1 MKCII
6 LIAAPAAGK
15 GTISKYIEDKY
26 NYKHISTGD
35 LLRKEIKNNT
45 KIGNEIKSIL
55 DKGSLVG
62 DDIIREVFEKEF
74 KKTKN
79 NIILDGIPRTLAQ
92 AKMLDELDKSNDN
105 VEIYKVIHIDIDKD
119 IAIERI
125 ENRLICENC
134 GSVFSKKLVKDNICT
149 KCGDN
154 LVSRKD
160 DNKETFL
167 DRYDTFLNETKP
179 LLDYYNDKVI
189 TIYNNS
195 TIEDIYKNVDEII
208 EGDGNSD
215 NN

>member
-45 KIGNEIKSIL
+45 NIGKKIKSIL

-62 DDIIREVFEKEF
+62 DDIIKEVFEKEF
-74 KKTKN
+74 KKTKS

-92 AKMLDELDKSNDN
+92 AKMLDMLDENNDN
-105 VEIYKVIHIDIDKD
+105 IEIDKVIHIDIDKD
-119 IAIERI
+119 IAVERI

-134 GSVFSKKLVKDNICT
+134 GSVFSKKLINNNICT
-149 KCGDN
+149 KCGDS
-154 LVSRKD
+154 LISRND

-167 DRYDTFLNETKP
+167 DRYDTFIKETKP
-179 LLDYYNDKVI
+179 LLNYYKDKVI
-189 TIYNNS
+189 TIYNNG
-195 TIEDIYKNVDEII
+195 TLDDIYKDVDSII
-208 EGDGNSD
+208 KGDDNSD

>member
-26 NYKHISTGD
+26 SYKHISTGD

-45 KIGNEIKSIL
+45 EIGKEIKSIL

-62 DDIIREVFEKEF
+62 DDIIKEVFEKEF
-74 KKTKN
+74 NKTKS

-92 AKMLDELDKSNDN
+92 AKMLDELDEENDN
-105 VEIYKVIHIDIDKD
+105 VEISKVIHIDIDKE
-119 IAIERI
+119 IAVERI

-134 GSVFSKKLVKDNICT
+134 GSVFNKKLVKDLKCT

-154 LVSRKD
+154 LISRND

-167 DRYDTFLNETKP
+167 DRYDTFLKETKP
-179 LLDYYNDKVI
+179 LLDYYGDKII

-195 TIEDIYKNVDEII
+195 TLEDIFKNVDELLK
-208 EGDGNSD
+208 GDE
-215 NN
+215 

>member
-45 KIGNEIKSIL
+45 NIGKRIKSIL

-62 DDIIREVFEKEF
+62 DDIIKEVFEKEF
-74 KKTKN
+74 KKTKS

-92 AKMLDELDKSNDN
+92 AKMLDMLDENNDN
-105 VEIYKVIHIDIDKD
+105 IEIDKVIHIDIDKD
-119 IAIERI
+119 IAVERI

-134 GSVFSKKLVKDNICT
+134 GSVFSKKLINNNICT
-149 KCGDN
+149 KCGDS
-154 LVSRKD
+154 LISRND

-167 DRYDTFLNETKP
+167 DRYDTFIKETKP
-179 LLDYYNDKVI
+179 LLNYYKDKVI
-189 TIYNNS
+189 TIYNNG
-195 TIEDIYKNVDEII
+195 TLDDIYKDVDSII
-208 EGDGNSD
+208 KGDDNSD

>member
-45 KIGNEIKSIL
+45 NIGKRIKSIL

-62 DDIIREVFEKEF
+62 DDIIKEVFEKEF
-74 KKTKN
+74 KKTKS

-92 AKMLDELDKSNDN
+92 AKMLDMLDENNDN
-105 VEIYKVIHIDIDKD
+105 TEIDKVIHIDMDKD
-119 IAIERI
+119 IAVERI

-134 GSVFSKKLVKDNICT
+134 GSVFSKKLINNNICT
-149 KCGDN
+149 KCGDS
-154 LVSRKD
+154 LISRND

-167 DRYDTFLNETKP
+167 DRYDTFIKETKP
-179 LLDYYNDKVI
+179 LLNYYKDKVI
-189 TIYNNS
+189 TIYNNG
-195 TIEDIYKNVDEII
+195 TLDDIYKDVDSII
-208 EGDGNSD
+208 KGDDNSD